1 MKNTIKRLT
10 DSKYLVSAEADT
22 WTANIAE
29 ATQFSD
35 ARVIVTKIKILTR
48 LAVTDILVEPV
59 VPVVPETPVTPEPL
73 VVDTPPTENNAPIVE
88 PPAPDMSAPTN

>member
-35 ARVIVTKIKILTR
+35 ARVIVAKIKILTR

-59 VPVVPETPVTPEPL
+59 VPETPVTPEPP
-73 VVDTPPTENNAPIVE
+73 VENTTPVEPPVVE
-88 PPAPDMSAPTN
+88 PPAPDMSEPTN

>member
-35 ARVIVTKIKILTR
+35 ARVIAAKIKILTR
-48 LAVTDILVEPV
+48 LAITDILVE
-59 VPVVPETPVTPEPL
+59 PVVPETPVTPEPPVENTTPVEPP
-73 VVDTPPTENNAPIVE
+73 VVD
-88 PPAPDMSAPTN
+88 PPAPDVTEPTN